1 MIRTKKQL
9 LAAIAKGPASV
20 ELIYATTLYR
30 VAVPE
35 DNDPASGIWI
45 RLGPDDR
52 FIVEDYAEVRAHID
66 GRDLRLTHAEI
77 DSIVALIAKTM
88 RMRQQ
93 RPSNSRATAE

>member
-1 MIRTKKQL
+1 MNRTKKQL
-9 LAAIAKGPASV
+9 LAAIKKGPSSV

-30 VAVPE
+30 VAVP
-35 DNDPASGIWI
+35 DDSDPESGIWI

-52 FIVEDYAEVRAHID
+52 YIVEDYADVRARID

-77 DSIVALIAKTM
+77 DSIVALIARTM

-93 RPSNSRATAE
+93 RP